1 MLTLAAPVIAG
12 LLLGVCLGGSIAGP
26 AQRGIRWAPL
36 GVLCLA
42 LQVAL
47 FTPLLDR
54 QPWIVSWGS
63 WLYVGTLT
71 GVCVLLVRNGLAT
84 APRVQRAA
92 WWIASLGVALNIQVI
107 TVNGGYMPRLDEGEP
122 TAAVTRLSNVRPITT
137 STQLVWLSDVLVEPG
152 WVPNANIL
160 SIGDLLLS
168 TGVAGWA
175 FALTVSTRRRTAT
188 VSHELLQHA

>member
-1 MLTLAAPVIAG
+1 MLTLTAPVIAG

-54 QPWIVSWGS
+54 QPWIVSWGT
-63 WLYVGTLT
+63 WLYVGTLA
-71 GVCVLLVRNGLAT
+71 GVCALLVRNGLAM

-92 WWIASLGVALNIQVI
+92 WWIASLGVALNILVI
-107 TVNGGYMPRLDEGEP
+107 TVNGGYMPRLNESEP
-122 TAAVTRLSNVRPITT
+122 IAAATQLSNVQPITP
-137 STQLVWLSDVLVEPG
+137 STQLVWLSDVLVEPS

-175 FALTVSTRRRTAT
+175 FAATVSSRRRTAT
-188 VSHELLQHA
+188 RSRELPQPA